1 MPISYFTLSTFKIF
15 LWIISLI
22 TVIIITLKIIRLR
35 YNLRFYCCIE
45 TAFRFGKINIKQS
58 GNMSREKSK

>member
-45 TAFRFGKINIKQS
+45 TAFRFGKINIKEMDIWI
-58 GNMSREKSK
+58 GEKNY